1 MKRIN
6 VYLKVE
12 VDLDEG
18 ESAERLSREMVRM
31 IQKMYGVRKAEVQNI
46 QTHGEE

>member
-1 MKRIN
+1 MKSID

-46 QTHGEE
+46 QAHVD

>member
-31 IQKMYGVRKAEVQNI
+31 IQKMYGVRKAEVQNMI
-46 QTHGEE
+46 AHGEE